1 MIFVD
6 GGHSYETVKFELNLI
21 LKSIKDNCLVVCDD
35 YSHQEA
41 TGVKKAIDE
50 SVIENSCNFNVV
62 ANRFACLS
70 KK

>member
-1 MIFVD
+1 M
-6 GGHSYETVKFELNLI
+6 
-21 LKSIKDNCLVVCDD
+21 CDD
-35 YSHQEA
+35 YFHQEA

-50 SVIENSCNFNVV
+50 SVNENSCNFKVV